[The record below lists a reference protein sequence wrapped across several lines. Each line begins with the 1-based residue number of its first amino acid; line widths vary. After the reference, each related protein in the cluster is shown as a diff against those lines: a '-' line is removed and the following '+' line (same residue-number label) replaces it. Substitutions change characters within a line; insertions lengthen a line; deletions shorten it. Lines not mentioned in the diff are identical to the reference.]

1 MKGKL
6 RTYYIVRQIREKSS
20 CLLFK
25 IYNERSKKMVLRFAL
40 LIVCFVVLL
49 FCLDYVLP
57 KLIDRYKKYRELKNR
72 KRREQAFKKKME
84 ELEIK

>member
-1 MKGKL
+1 
-6 RTYYIVRQIREKSS
+6 
-20 CLLFK
+20 
-25 IYNERSKKMVLRFAL
+25 MVLRFAL

-72 KRREQAFKKKME
+72 KKKEQAFKKKME

>member
-1 MKGKL
+1 MRK
-6 RTYYIVRQIREKSS
+6 ISS
-20 CLLFK
+20 CLLLLILLRKGVKEMAF
-25 IYNERSKKMVLRFAL
+25 RFAL
-40 LIVCFVVLL
+40 LIICLVVLV

-72 KRREQAFKKKME
+72 KKREQAFKKKME

>member
-1 MKGKL
+1 M
-6 RTYYIVRQIREKSS
+6 I
-20 CLLFK
+20 
-25 IYNERSKKMVLRFAL
+25 LRFAL
-40 LIVCFVVLL
+40 LIVCFVILF
-49 FCLDYVLP
+49 FCLDYALP